1 VGKGAHVLESRE
13 PSEKGFLIKRDGVV
27 IGSGE
32 CSSREQ
38 CTMRYDG
45 KEAVVESLFLQG
57 NQWLRFGQKT
67 VEGARIFWFE
77 VL

>member
-1 VGKGAHVLESRE
+1 
-13 PSEKGFLIKRDGVV
+13 
-27 IGSGE
+27 
-32 CSSREQ
+32 
-38 CTMRYDG
+38 MRYDG